1 MTAYQTLTT
10 EVSDGIMTLTLN
22 RPDRLNAFT
31 VVMMQEMVAVLNMAD
46 ADDSVRAVIVTGAG
60 RGFCAGVDLDD
71 PDAFTAARPDMGSTD
86 PAVWDDPANRD
97 MGGVL
102 ALRLFSCL
110 KPVIAAVNGPA
121 VGIGMTMQLPMDIR
135 IASTRAR
142 FGFVFARRGIVPE
155 AASSWFL
162 PRLVGMSQALEW
174 CYSGRVFDADEAQA
188 GGLVRSVHEPDELL
202 PEARRIAR
210 EIADNTAPVSIAL
223 TRQMMWRMAGASH
236 PMEAHRIDSRGIA
249 ARSGS
254 GDAAEGV
261 ASFMEKRSPAFPDKV
276 STDMPGFFP
285 WWDEPEWTMPQT
297 KGDRK

>member
-1 MTAYQTLTT
+1 MTYQTLTT
-10 EVSDGIMTLTLN
+10 HTADGVMVLTLN

-31 VVMMQEMVAVLNMAD
+31 LVMMQEMIAALDVAD
-46 ADDSVRAVIVTGAG
+46 ADDDVRAIIVTGAG

-71 PDAFTAARPDMGSTD
+71 PDAFTSARPDMTSTD
-86 PAVWDDPANRD
+86 PAVWNDPTNRD
-97 MGGVL
+97 MGGLV
-102 ALRLFSCL
+102 ALRLFNCL

-135 IASTRAR
+135 IASTSAR

-174 CYSGRVFDADEAQA
+174 CYSGRVFGADEALA
-188 GGLVRSVHEPDELL
+188 GGLVRSVHDPEDLL
-202 PEARRIAR
+202 AEAHRIAR
-210 EIADNTAPVSIAL
+210 DIADNTAPVSIAL
-223 TRQMMWRMAGASH
+223 TRQMMWRMAGAAH
-236 PMEAHRIDSRGIA
+236 PMAAHQIDSRGIA

-254 GDAAEGV
+254 ADAAEGV
-261 ASFMEKRSPAFPDKV
+261 ASFMEKRAPVFRDKV

-285 WWDEPEWTMPQT
+285 WWDEPEWTMAPR
-297 KGDRK
+297 KGEPK